1 MGANYVARAFLVA
14 WPLGVER
21 YYYYAWDND
30 AMGIMPRGENAG
42 VARAYTQV
50 EKWML
55 GSTVRDLVGLPS
67 NVWVEHLKLL
77 DGREA
82 EIAWTTG
89 DSATLSHEHVGAA
102 TGYQTL
108 DGRTVP
114 IRPGSVLSLTG
125 SPVLLLY
132 P

>member
-1 MGANYVARAFLVA
+1 
-14 WPLGVER
+14 
-21 YYYYAWDND
+21 
-30 AMGIMPRGENAG
+30 MPHGENAG
-42 VARAYTQV
+42 VAWAYTQV

-102 TGYQTL
+102 TSYQTL
-108 DGRTVP
+108 NGRTVP
-114 IRPGSVLSLTG
+114 IRPGSDLSLTG